1 MMFNEST
8 SPFEPDLA
16 IVDLLESELAT
27 DLQDAKST
35 ASASSDA
42 DHEDGCTCHD
52 GACDD
57 DLVPVDPEYDDSCA
71 RLEAIYGDKG
81 MATVEYAL
89 VTVAAAGFAGLLIV
103 LLKSSE
109 VRGLLMGIIERAL
122 GG

>member
-1 MMFNEST
+1 MFNESA
-8 SPFEPDLA
+8 SPVEADLA
-16 IVDLLESELAT
+16 IVDLLKSELAT
-27 DLQDAKST
+27 DLQDASGT
-35 ASASSDA
+35 ASAYEDV
-42 DHEDGCTCHD
+42 DHEDGFECHC

-71 RLEAIYGDKG
+71 RLEALYGDQG
-81 MATVEYAL
+81 MATAEYAL

-109 VRGLLMGIIERAL
+109 VRGLLMGIIQGAL